1 MTRMKHLMT
10 AATVALISTWPLS
23 LPAQSAEDPHHPA
36 GEAATQASPQTPS
49 QTSPG
54 MPGPSTMGGMGGQQG
69 MMGGMPMMNMMQ
81 MMGGGDAPG
90 MGMID
95 HVEGRIAFLRTELKI
110 TDAQAG
116 VWNAF
121 AATLRANAQNLDTA
135 RGAMMGRMGAGQSQV
150 QTLAQRLDAQE
161 RWLTARLDGTRAIKA
176 AFIKLSDALSQD
188 QKRTADELLA
198 PHMGM
203 AMAMMT
209 AGMGGQAA
217 H

>member
-1 MTRMKHLMT
+1 MTRVKYLM
-10 AATVALISTWPLS
+10 AAAAVAVIGTWPLS
-23 LPAQSAEDPHHPA
+23 VPAQSAEDPHHPA
-36 GEAATQASPQTPS
+36 GEAAAQASAQMPPATP
-49 QTSPG
+49 PG
-54 MPGPSTMGGMGGQQG
+54 MAGQPI
-69 MMGGMPMMNMMQ
+69 MMGGSPMTNMMGMMQ

-121 AATLRANAQNLDTA
+121 AATLRANAQNLGTA
-135 RGAMMGRMGAGQSQV
+135 RGAMMGQMGAGQPQV
-150 QTLAQRLDAQE
+150 QTLAQRLNTQE
-161 RWLTARLDGTRAIKA
+161 RWLTARLDGTRAIKT

-209 AGMGGQAA
+209 TGMGGQAA
-217 H
+217 R

>member
-1 MTRMKHLMT
+1 MKHLMT
-10 AATVALISTWPLS
+10 AATVALIGTWPLS

-36 GEAATQASPQTPS
+36 GEAAAQASPQTPS
-49 QTSPG
+49 PTSPG
-54 MPGPSTMGGMGGQQG
+54 MPGPGMMGGMGGQQG

-116 VWNAF
+116 AWNAF
-121 AATLRANAQNLDTA
+121 AVALRANAQNLGAA
-135 RGAMMGRMGAGQSQV
+135 RGAMMGRMGAGQSQG

-161 RWLTARLDGTRAIKA
+161 RWLTARLDGTRAIKTV
-176 AFIKLSDALSQD
+176 FIKLSDALSQD

-203 AMAMMT
+203 TMAMMT
-209 AGMGGQAA
+209 GMGMQPAW
-217 H
+217 